1 MLSESSKSVDSYEQE
16 EFVISRQTRYLTTNL
31 ITSSN
36 LTLADIQISKV
47 TKSEI

>member
-1 MLSESSKSVDSYEQE
+1 VTT
-16 EFVISRQTRYLTTNL
+16 RQIRYLTTNL

-36 LTLADIQISKV
+36 LSLADIRISKV